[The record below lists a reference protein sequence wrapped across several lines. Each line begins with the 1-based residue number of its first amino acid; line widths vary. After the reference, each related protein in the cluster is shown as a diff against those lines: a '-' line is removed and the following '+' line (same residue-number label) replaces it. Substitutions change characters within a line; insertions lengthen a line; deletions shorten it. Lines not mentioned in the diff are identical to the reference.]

1 MSNMSNMSQPGAT
14 DTARWS
20 PTLKRVTIAVLIVA
34 ALFLIYRAGDI
45 VRPFVWAAI
54 LGYILLPLVRIIEE
68 RLGGRRGLAA
78 TAVFVAVLVF
88 IIGGV
93 RFLAPLAVGQ
103 MQMFQRTLP
112 TLIANGQNTL
122 AETLD
127 QMGAEDLVPI
137 VFGPI
142 ATAPIEITRS
152 VATFAVPF
160 IVGFS
165 HFLLELLV
173 FLIGLF
179 FFLRDFPRLLSWVRR
194 VIPVASRH
202 ELLPLGAQVS
212 LLLGRYVRGQLV
224 LVMIMWTATTI
235 GLTLFGVPFSLLLG
249 IMTGVLEVIP
259 IIGPITAGAIACL
272 VALGNPNPF
281 GWSQLL
287 YVAAVAVMYTVLRH
301 AEDYFVIPLVIG
313 RIVRLHPALVIF
325 ALLSGGAVFGL
336 LGVILAVPVAA
347 TLRLVLIYVNAK
359 LRDED
364 PFPQLEHEL
373 AEEGERI
380 IEPAPM
386 RTLDPRPR
394 T

>member
-1 MSNMSNMSQPGAT
+1 MSAMNAT
-14 DTARWS
+14 RWS
-20 PTLKRVTIAVLIVA
+20 PTLKRATIAVLLSA

-45 VRPFVWAAI
+45 VRPFLWAAI
-54 LGYILLPLVRIIEE
+54 VGYILLPVVRILEE

-78 TAVFVAVLVF
+78 AIVFVGVLVF
-88 IIGGV
+88 IFGGL
-93 RFLAPLAVGQ
+93 RFMAPLAVAQ
-103 MQMFQRTLP
+103 MQTFQRTLP
-112 TLIANGQNTL
+112 TLVANGQNTL

-127 QMGAEDLVPI
+127 QIGAEDLVPI

-142 ATAPIEITRS
+142 STAPVELTRN

-165 HFLLELLV
+165 HFLLEFLV
-173 FLIGLF
+173 FVIGLF
-179 FFLRDFPRLLSWVRR
+179 FFLRDFPRLINWVKRQ
-194 VIPVASRH
+194 IPPASRH
-202 ELLPLGAQVS
+202 ELLPLGDQVS

-224 LVMIMWTATTI
+224 LVAIMWTVTTV

-249 IMTGVLEVIP
+249 LMTGVLEVIP
-259 IIGPITAGAIACL
+259 IIGPIIAGTVASL

-287 YVAAVAVMYTVLRH
+287 YVAAIAIMYTILRH

-325 ALLSGGAVFGL
+325 SLLSGGAVFGL
-336 LGVILAVPVAA
+336 IGVILAVPVAA
-347 TLRLVLIYVNAK
+347 TLRLVLIYVSAK

-364 PFPQLEHEL
+364 PFPRLEHEVI
-373 AEEGERI
+373 EGGDRPS
-380 IEPAPM
+380 EPAPL
-386 RTLDPRPR
+386 TLNPRPR
-394 T
+394 S

>member
-1 MSNMSNMSQPGAT
+1 MRAMNA
-14 DTARWS
+14 ARWS
-20 PTLKRVTIAVLIVA
+20 PTMKRVIVGVLLVAVLFVV
-34 ALFLIYRAGDI
+34 YRAGDI
-45 VRPFVWAAI
+45 VRPFLWAAI
-54 LGYILLPLVRIIEE
+54 LGYILLPVVRAFE
-68 RLGGRRGLAA
+68 RRLTNHRGLAA
-78 TAVFVAVLVF
+78 GIVFVVVLLV
-88 IIGGV
+88 IAGGV
-93 RFLAPLAVGQ
+93 RFLAPLAVEQ
-103 MQMFQRTLP
+103 AQLFQRSLP
-112 TLIANGQNTL
+112 TLIANAQNTL

-142 ATAPIEITRS
+142 ATAPIEVTRN

-165 HFLLELLV
+165 HFLLEFLV
-173 FLIGLF
+173 FLIGTF
-179 FFLRDFPRLLSWVRR
+179 FFLRDWPRLIEWIRR
-194 VIPVASRH
+194 MVPPASRH
-202 ELLPLGAQVS
+202 ELLPLGEQVS
-212 LLLGRYVRGQLV
+212 ILLSRYVRGQLL
-224 LVMIMWTATTI
+224 LVVIMSTATII

-249 IMTGVLEVIP
+249 LMTGVLEVIP
-259 IIGPITAGAIACL
+259 IIGPITAGAVACL

-281 GWSQLL
+281 GWSQLV
-287 YVAAVAVMYTVLRH
+287 YVGAIAAMYTILRH

-336 LGVILAVPVAA
+336 IGVVLAVPVAA

-364 PFPQLEHEL
+364 PFPRLEEEL
-373 AEEGERI
+373 AEEGER
-380 IEPAPM
+380 PAPAPA

-394 T
+394 S

>member
-1 MSNMSNMSQPGAT
+1 MSAKDAT
-14 DTARWS
+14 RWS
-20 PTLKRVTIAVLIVA
+20 PTLKRATIVVFIAA
-34 ALFLIYRAGDI
+34 ALFLTYRAGDI
-45 VRPFVWAAI
+45 VRPFLWAAI
-54 LGYILLPLVRIIEE
+54 VGYILLPVVRILEE

-78 TAVFVAVLVF
+78 AVVFIAVLVF
-88 IIGGV
+88 VFGGL

-112 TLIANGQNTL
+112 TLIVNAQNTL
-122 AETLD
+122 SETLD

-142 ATAPIEITRS
+142 STAPIEITRN

-165 HFLLELLV
+165 HFLLEFLV

-179 FFLRDFPRLLSWVRR
+179 FFLRDFPRLLSWIRR
-194 VIPVASRH
+194 IIPVASRH
-202 ELLPLGAQVS
+202 ELLPLGTQVS

-287 YVAAVAVMYTVLRH
+287 YVAAIAVMYTVLRH

-313 RIVRLHPALVIF
+313 RIVRLHPAIVIF

-347 TLRLVLIYVNAK
+347 TLRLVLIYVSAK

-373 AEEGERI
+373 AEEGERL